1 MSEKRPT
8 PEHIKE
14 LDREIKKQI
23 KNGKTLRNR
32 IEEGFEEELS
42 SRAAYEHIQTDATSI
57 NILSDMAHGSKQAH
71 PHVTIDEFSERQLPD
86 TRTHR
91 KPKKK

>member
-14 LDREIKKQI
+14 LDKEIQKQT
-23 KNGKTLRNR
+23 KNGETLRR
-32 IEEGFEEELS
+32 KIEEGFEEELS
-42 SRAAYEHIQTDATSI
+42 RRAAHLKIKTDATSI
-57 NILSDMAHGSKQAH
+57 NILSDMAHGSEQAH
-71 PHVTIDEFSERQLPD
+71 PHITIDEFSERQLPD